1 LQDLL
6 AKKHIKLVK
15 TTQNTNEDTV
25 KGNAERV

>member
-1 LQDLL
+1 ME
-6 AKKHIKLVK
+6 LVK